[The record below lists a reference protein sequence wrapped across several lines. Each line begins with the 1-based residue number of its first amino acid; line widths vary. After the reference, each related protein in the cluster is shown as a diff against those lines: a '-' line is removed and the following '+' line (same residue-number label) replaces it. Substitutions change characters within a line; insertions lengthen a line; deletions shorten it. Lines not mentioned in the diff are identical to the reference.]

1 MKNKI
6 VGRLVSKKGCKVY
19 LPLPLPE
26 MVELAISKEDDAWD
40 RLCEMLVKHGIMD
53 PRGNVHIDHL
63 VINGKEKVFH

>member
-6 VGRLVSKKGCKVY
+6 VGRLVRKEDCEVH

-26 MVELAISKEDDAWD
+26 MVELAISKDVDAWD
-40 RLCEMLVKHGIMD
+40 KLCDMLVEHNIMD
-53 PRGNVHIDHL
+53 PRENVHIDHL